1 MKRQPIGVDD
11 FKEIVES
18 DLYFIDKSL
27 FIKEVIDDS
36 SKVVLIARPRR
47 FGKTLNMSLLR
58 YYFEKTEVDTSYL
71 FKEYKIWKQ
80 GDVYTNEQGKYP
92 VITLTFKNVKM
103 SDWNINL
110 ALIKSAISSEFIRHS
125 YILKS
130 NTIEGKNK
138 ETFEKIYNGKAK
150 TEDYINSLELL
161 SKALYNFHKQKPY
174 ILLDEYDTFLN
185 EAYIHGHWVEAIE
198 FMKAFMNSGFKNNLY
213 LQKGI
218 MTGIFRV
225 AKESIFSDMN
235 NLNVSTILSDSYSEY
250 FGFTNEEVEEVFK
263 YYKTEES
270 IDKVAEWYNGYL
282 FGKKNQKVIYNPW
295 SIIMYINKGHLESY
309 WINTSGNAIIR
320 KLATEGDSNIQLSI
334 KDIIEGGTIDNVKID
349 ENIIYS
355 QIEKSD
361 KSIWSFMLMSGYLK
375 PVKLDLKEDGVYCTL
390 KVPNKEVY
398 YFFRNIMQDW
408 FDETIKGGSVEQML
422 RSLLAGDIDT
432 FYEIFAHTVMSVFS
446 YNDLMEDRS
455 ESFYHAFV
463 LGMLVYIDKEYDI
476 KSNRESGFGRYDVI
490 IIPKDKSKKGII
502 IEFKKASRLKN
513 ETIDQALEMALKQ
526 IEEKKYDCELKALGI
541 NDIVKVGIAFKG
553 KDVKIQSINRKAHFR

>member
-11 FKEIVES
+11 FKEIVEN
-18 DLYFIDKSL
+18 DLYFVDKSL
-27 FIKEVIDDS
+27 LIKEIIDDS

-58 YYFEKTEVDTSYL
+58 YYFEKTEEDTSFL
-71 FKEYKIWKQ
+71 FKEFKIWQQ
-80 GDVYTNEQGKYP
+80 GEAYIKEQGKYP

-110 ALIKSAISSEFIRHS
+110 ALIKNAISSEFIRHS

-130 NTIEGKNK
+130 NAIEGKEK
-138 ETFEKIYNGKAK
+138 ETFEKIYNGKAQ

-161 SKALYNFHKQKPY
+161 SKALYGYHKQKPY

-218 MTGIFRV
+218 LTGIFRV

-250 FGFTNEEVEEVFK
+250 FGFTHEEVEEVLK
-263 YYKTEES
+263 YYKIEE
-270 IDKVAEWYNGYL
+270 DMGKVAQWYDGYL
-282 FGKKNQKVIYNPW
+282 FGKRNQTVIYNPW
-295 SIIMYINKGHLESY
+295 SIIMYINKGHLEPY

-334 KDIIEGGTIDNVKID
+334 KDIIEGGTIENVKID
-349 ENIIYS
+349 ENVIYS
-355 QIEKSD
+355 QIDKSD

-375 PVKLDLKEDGVYCTL
+375 PIKLDLKEDGVYCTL
-390 KVPNKEVY
+390 KVPNKEVH
-398 YFFRNIMQDW
+398 YFFRNMMQDW

-422 RSLLAGDIDT
+422 KALLLGDIST
-432 FYEIFAHTVMSVFS
+432 FYKIFATTVERTFS
-446 YNDLMEDRS
+446 FYDVGEDKS

-463 LGMLVYIDKEYDI
+463 LGMLVYIDKDYEVR
-476 KSNRESGFGRYDVI
+476 SNRESGFGRYDVMV
-490 IIPKDKSKKGII
+490 IPKDKSKKGII
-502 IEFKKASRLKN
+502 IEFKKVDKFEG
-513 ETIDQALEMALKQ
+513 ETFETALEAALKQ
-526 IEEKKYDCELKALGI
+526 IQEKKYDSELKALGV
-541 NDIVKVGIAFKG
+541 NDIVKLGIAFKG
-553 KDVKIQSINRKAHFR
+553 KEVKITSA